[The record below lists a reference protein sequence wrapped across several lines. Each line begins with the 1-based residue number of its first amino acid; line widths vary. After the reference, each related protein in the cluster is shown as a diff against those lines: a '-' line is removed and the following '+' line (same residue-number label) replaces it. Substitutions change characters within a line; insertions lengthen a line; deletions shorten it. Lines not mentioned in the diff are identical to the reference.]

1 VTTYLNPVWPRSF
14 PDPFVLKHR
23 GEYWAYCTGIQED
36 GRAFGILRSRDL
48 VDWHP
53 QAGALEPLPGGH
65 TCYWAPEVTYDN
77 GRFYLYYSVGNE
89 ETMEIRVA
97 LADNPAGPFE
107 DSCHRLTREAFA
119 IDAHVHLATDGTRW
133 LFYATDFLDRSH
145 VGTGTV
151 RDRMLD
157 PFTLAGDPRP
167 VTLPRHDW
175 HLYHPNRLEKGGARW
190 HTVEGSFVLRRKNL
204 HYQMFSGGNWQNPT
218 YGVSYATTGDVG
230 TDEEWT
236 QAADG
241 DRVLPVLRTTGDV
254 VGPGHNS
261 VVRGPDNRQLW
272 CVYHRWSPGLSARVM
287 AIDPLDWAGERLL
300 VLGPSTSPRPAPLA
314 FTLDEPG
321 SLRVETGREL
331 WRETASPSFLCEVS
345 ARALEAPG
353 GDAGFGL
360 ALRGADGLL
369 LRYLVRGASVRA
381 SWKQGDGWRHQE
393 LPLPPGFDAQ
403 AVHLFHLEVDG
414 RRASAVL
421 DGVGCPWT
429 GPIEEPVTAL
439 GLAADWLAAEFSG
452 LALTAGWEDL
462 FLDEGEPEA
471 HGWGFL
477 EAGSGDWRVEE
488 GRLRQRAPGASSV
501 LIKGPAFESYELV
514 VNARLDRD
522 AGLHR
527 GWEILPAVAEEDPG
541 PRIALERRDPS
552 EGGWVLTARRG
563 RDYRTFSLPAG
574 FDPFVDQQFR
584 FRKEGGNVE
593 IAWEGLDLGV
603 LDAPAGPARV
613 GVGSRR
619 AAVSFEAVRCTKA
632 TSPSVPLPEGEGGL
646 ASRSIEE
653 D

>member
-1 VTTYLNPVWPRSF
+1 VTTYQNPVWPRSF
-14 PDPFVLKHR
+14 ADPFVLKHG
-23 GEYWAYCTGIQED
+23 GEYWAYCTGFQED

-48 VDWHP
+48 MDWQP

-97 LADNPAGPFE
+97 VAQDPAGPFE
-107 DSCHRLTREAFA
+107 DSGHGLTRETFA
-119 IDAHVHLATDGTRW
+119 IDAHVHLAADGTRW
-133 LFYATDFLDRSH
+133 LFYATDFLERSH

-157 PFTLAGDPRP
+157 PFTLAGEPRP

-175 HLYHPNRLEKGGARW
+175 HLYHPTRPEKAGARW
-190 HTVEGSFVLRRKNL
+190 HTVEGSFVLRRKTL
-204 HYQMFSGGNWQNPT
+204 QYQMFSGGNWQNPT
-218 YGVSYATTGDVG
+218 YGVSYATSGDVSG
-230 TDEEWT
+230 EEEWT

-241 DRVLPVLRTTGDV
+241 DRVLPVLRTTGEV

-300 VLGPSTSPRPAPLA
+300 VLGPSTAPRPAPQVP
-314 FTLDEPG
+314 TLDEPG
-321 SLRVETGREL
+321 PLRVDTGREE
-331 WRETASPSFLCEVS
+331 WREAGAGSFLCEVS

-360 ALRGADGLL
+360 VLRGDGGPL
-369 LRYLVRGASVRA
+369 LRYLVRGASLRA
-381 SWKQGDGWRHQE
+381 SWRQGDGWRHQE
-393 LPLPPGFDAQ
+393 LPLPPGFDPQ
-403 AVHLFHLEVDG
+403 AVHLFRLEVDG
-414 RRASAVL
+414 TRASAVL
-421 DGVGCPWT
+421 DDVTAPWS
-429 GPIEEPVTAL
+429 GRIEEPVTAI
-439 GLAADWLAAEFSG
+439 GLTADWLAAEFSG

-462 FLDEGEPEA
+462 FLLEDS
-471 HGWGFL
+471 GWELL

-501 LIKGPAFESYELV
+501 LVKGPAFEDYELV

-527 GWEILPAVAEEDPG
+527 GWEILPAVAEDDPG
-541 PRIALERRDPS
+541 LRLALERGDAA
-552 EGGWVLTARRG
+552 EDGWVLTARRG
-563 RDYRTFSLPAG
+563 RDYRTFSLPAA
-574 FDPFVDQQFR
+574 FDPFVDQQLR
-584 FRKEGGNVE
+584 FRKEGEKVE
-593 IAWEGLDLGV
+593 VAWEGMALGT
-603 LDAPAGPARV
+603 LEAPAGPARV

-619 AAVSFEAVRCTKA
+619 AAVSFEAVRVTK
-632 TSPSVPLPEGEGGL
+632 G
-646 ASRSIEE
+646 
-653 D
+653 